1 LKRAAALVAGVGAPE
16 TYPAPSPER
25 FTGRYGTGP
34 GPRGGLRWAFVA
46 IGATILALGAVLILV
61 AFDPPAFGLGYRSVF
76 PFGGGILGAILILW
90 GTLLLVRV
98 AARSGGRRY
107 AYGGQPGRRFD
118 PAILAARQR
127 YARGE
132 ITREQFQQVVTDLRG
147 PPRGPLP

>member
-1 LKRAAALVAGVGAPE
+1 M
-16 TYPAPSPER
+16 
-25 FTGRYGTGP
+25 
-34 GPRGGLRWAFVA
+34 
-46 IGATILALGAVLILV
+46 ILALGVVLILV

-90 GTLLLVRV
+90 GTLLIVRA
-98 AARSGGRRY
+98 AARVGRRR
-107 AYGGQPGRRFD
+107 YGYEGPPGRRFD

-132 ITREQFQQVVTDLRG
+132 ITREQFQQIVTDLRG